1 MIQIIED
8 FLDRNALQYLENTH
22 IECLPITWYN
32 IHERHIYSDICHRMV
47 EEGKKYYFGDVDIQ
61 GYECWSQ
68 VNSKPSS
75 MHYDKDET
83 LWKQNEELSFPL
95 CSTVLYF
102 NVESDLNG
110 GLLNIEN
117 DVFVKAKRNRLV
129 IFSPGLL
136 HGVEDF
142 TGKRSSFLVNPWKTQ
157 PLSF

>member
-8 FLDRNALQYLENTH
+8 FLDQNALQYLENTH

-32 IHERHIYSDICHRMV
+32 IHQRHIYSDICHRMV
-47 EEGKKYYFGDVDIQ
+47 EEGKKYYFNDEDVQ

-68 VNSKPSS
+68 VNSRPGS
-75 MHYDKDET
+75 MHHDKDET
-83 LWKQNEELSFPL
+83 LWQQNGELSFPM

-102 NVESDLNG
+102 NVESNLNG

-117 DVFVKAKRNRLV
+117 NVFVKAKTNRLV

-136 HGVEDF
+136 HGVEEF
-142 TGKRSSFLVNPWKTQ
+142 TGNRSSFLVNPWKTQ
-157 PLSF
+157 PLPF

>member
-32 IHERHIYSDICHRMV
+32 IHERHIYSNICHRMV
-47 EEGKKYYFGDVDIQ
+47 KEGKKYYFNDEDIQ

-68 VNSKPSS
+68 VNSRPGS
-75 MHYDKDET
+75 MHHDKDET
-83 LWKQNEELSFPL
+83 LWQQNGELSFPL

-102 NVESDLNG
+102 NVESNLNG

-117 DVFVKAKRNRLV
+117 NVFVKAKTNRLV

-136 HGVEDF
+136 HGVEEF
-142 TGKRSSFLVNPWKTQ
+142 TGNRSSFLVNPWKTQ
-157 PLSF
+157 PLLF